1 MITVIH
7 EHKTLNIDAQI
18 KEDNLWLSIKD
29 VEQKLGWTMKSE
41 GLCQDDQ
48 CIPYPSDM
56 EDEFLN
62 KDHINVS
69 KFWGLMGKHVL
80 HDEMKET
87 WLLGAGHKERSATL
101 ASLDAPDFS
110 LPDIDGQFHSLSDY
124 RGKRI
129 FLTTWSSW

>member
-7 EHKTLNIDAQI
+7 EHKTLDVDARI
-18 KEDNLWLSIKD
+18 KDNDLWLSSKD
-29 VEQKLGWTMKSE
+29 IEQKLGWAMKPE
-41 GLCQDDQ
+41 GLCQDEQ
-48 CIPYPSDM
+48 CIPYPSDS
-56 EDEFLN
+56 EGDCLENGYL
-62 KDHINVS
+62 NVS
-69 KFWGLMGKHVL
+69 KFWDLMGKPIL

-87 WLLGAGHKERSATL
+87 WLLGAGHKERAEKL

-110 LPDIDGQFHSLSDY
+110 LPDLDGELHSLSDY